1 MSNFEPG
8 QIVQNLIEINN
19 KSFSNSILINSIV
32 TSSVILD
39 QMIIIFF
46 IFIFKKKLTK
56 IANLILFII
65 AFSIILISLIS
76 TIIIHGLDTKNF
88 KSTKTTLLVILSFLN
103 FILFIY
109 SIMVDISADY
119 TEKDKYL
126 NLGERT
132 VYYLETYSFFHLGIY
147 CILLSRIGKGIN
159 IPEKLVFDIQKI
171 ESINYQGQRDD
182 SNIFSETNI
191 ELVNKIN

>member
-8 QIVQNLIEINN
+8 IAQNIIEMNN
-19 KSFSNSILINSIV
+19 NCFSSSIEKFSIV

-46 IFIFKKKLTK
+46 VFIIKKKLT
-56 IANLILFII
+56 NTDDLILFII
-65 AFSIILISLIS
+65 AFSIILISLIF

-88 KSTKTTLLVILSFLN
+88 KCTKTTLLVILSILN

-132 VYYLETYSFFHLGIY
+132 VYCLETYSFFHIGIY
-147 CILLSRIGKGIN
+147 CILSDRIEKGIN

-182 SNIFSETNI
+182 SNIFSDTNI